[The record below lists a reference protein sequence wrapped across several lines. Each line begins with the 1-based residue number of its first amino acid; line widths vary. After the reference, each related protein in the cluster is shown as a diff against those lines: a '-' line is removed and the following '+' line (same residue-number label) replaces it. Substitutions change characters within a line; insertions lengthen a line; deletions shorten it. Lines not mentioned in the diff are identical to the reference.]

1 MVAPLLV
8 AAGMYGFKA
17 IMAMPLILRT
27 VKEATE
33 AVEEI
38 GGAGTGPQKK
48 QAVMEAVD
56 AAYDAA
62 SAIEDSVALL
72 PKGVF
77 MMLAGT
83 LVETVVGLQ
92 NTTKGGRDANQLAA
106 L

>member
-1 MVAPLLV
+1 MFPAIL
-8 AAGMYGFKA
+8 ASAGMYGFKA
-17 IMAMPLILRT
+17 LMAMPLILRT

-48 QAVMEAVD
+48 QAVMEALD
-56 AAYDAA
+56 AAYNAA
-62 SAIEDSVALL
+62 VAIEGAVALL

-92 NTTKGGRDANQLAA
+92 NVKREAIATAPF
-106 L
+106 